1 MNLLAKLPGYSLFN
15 WWDAVMYY
23 EIKELGKEE
32 KELPA
37 LDKVSDA
44 AEVKRTDAK
53 LKELCRQIQKTA
65 IHMDSQGLKILRAYD
80 ITIEGVCIWNEI
92 GSALTGKETEAF
104 PLAERLE
111 TWFMH
116 YKALWRENSKEGDL
130 AHVAEIVFWYAD
142 LLRGRTR
149 RKRRR
154 IEC

>member
-1 MNLLAKLPGYSLFN
+1 M
-15 WWDAVMYY
+15 
-23 EIKELGKEE
+23 
-32 KELPA
+32 
-37 LDKVSDA
+37 
-44 AEVKRTDAK
+44 
-53 LKELCRQIQKTA
+53 
-65 IHMDSQGLKILRAYD
+65 RAYD
-80 ITIEGVCIWNEI
+80 IIIEGVCIWNEI

-116 YKALWRENSKEGDL
+116 YKVLWREISKEGDL